1 MSFED
6 LWKASVRYRHASR
19 DLEPLLRVVHES
31 LSAGGDA
38 SLKESLVRLLEY
50 LAGTQGRTDAN
61 CATVHYF
68 FEAAQPLWK
77 SLQPDLRVIFDD
89 MSGTLRES
97 IYAPHIARTFDS
109 TPEQLLERVRA
120 LG

>member
-1 MSFED
+1 MSFEN
-6 LWKASVRYRHASR
+6 LWKASIRYRHASR
-19 DLEPLLRVVHES
+19 ELEPLLRLVHES
-31 LSAGGDA
+31 LAANDVP
-38 SLKESLVRLLEY
+38 SLKGNLLRLLEY
-50 LAGTQGRTDAN
+50 LAGDQGRTDAN

-68 FEAAQPLWK
+68 FEAAEPLWK
-77 SLQPDLRVIFDD
+77 SLQSDLRVIFDD